1 MIKRCSHGS
10 GQRWTCLPIGLVA
23 LACAMQFST
32 AHAATV
38 EWIKGS
44 DGLWSE
50 RASWSAFPG
59 TSDAIWIP
67 KGVVTQGQQI
77 SDMRQARDLAIG
89 ADGGLVVTSLLTLS
103 GDLTNAGQLTMNSVL
118 NPAANLRV
126 TGNTW
131 LKAGGTTSLEGA
143 SRAKLASMSSA
154 AITVE
159 EGHVLRA
166 SNTRLSTISL
176 VNRGLIEATG
186 GWLYLGQ
193 ASSAGSI
200 TNQGVIRVSNGTFL
214 RSEYTIDNSGGLI
227 DVVSGSAGGSIKGG
241 VIRGSGPSSGTS
253 GIYGNTTLEG
263 EFRFGGGSFWG
274 SVQNNAV
281 LHLIDGTMLQT
292 TTVGSVLSGQGELN
306 VANGEKVNLVDMNF
320 GAGQTFRGSAT
331 VTVGSLTNQGRFI
344 VQGAHGLVL
353 DSYYPAQ
360 QIVNRGDMQVVEGSR
375 LVLGSKTFDNTGGT
389 LTFQGASEVV
399 GWNGQN
405 FSGWIVGGTVVG
417 SGAQRVTGQ
426 QSFQDLTLNGRWV
439 SAGDNIIGLK
449 GRVTINGSLVVG
461 DGLPG
466 SGGRLNIVADTVL
479 DGAGETVL
487 VRGAHDSSEIRAYDF
502 SGYSGTG
509 KLTVGEGHT
518 LRGEGIIH
526 PIVRNDGLVLAE
538 VGNGLQFNSGVINR
552 GVMRANG
559 AGIMVGGSGIDNQGG
574 LIEVLEGA
582 TVHAHDGVIQ
592 GGVIRGVGE
601 GGRLRVHELRD
612 VTLQGSLGASDSSL
626 WQGGS
631 IGVSGSVTNQG
642 VLRVGGVDQDGRGFG
657 SMVVRGD
664 ATLRGSGVTQV
675 GAGDGM
681 AIMGQCCEGR
691 LLVDAGHTLRGAGV
705 IQSVDVTNQG
715 SVLAQ
720 GGVLNFRGGNRLINQ
735 GLLQVDDGAE
745 LRSDGDFAQEGDAAR
760 LVLNGQ
766 LEAPLLALRG
776 GVLEGQGVLKGDLQ
790 VGEATVKAGASTGRL
805 TVEGDFTASGGSFLE
820 VTLGDVLSDLPAL
833 MVHGKAFL
841 DGGLILDVGSLGE
854 LGSTFDI
861 LRSTEG
867 VSGEFSHI
875 ELKGTDLKAS
885 VSYLGDRVTI
895 SLVTSVPEP
904 HAAWLAAVGL
914 LMLSWAVRSRRK

>member
-1 MIKRCSHGS
+1 MLEQCAHGS
-10 GQRWTCLPIGLVA
+10 GQRWASWPIGLVA
-23 LACAMQFST
+23 LAFATQVST

-38 EWIKGS
+38 EWIKGG

-50 RASWSAFPG
+50 QASWSGFPG
-59 TSDAIWIP
+59 ASDSIWIP
-67 KGVVTQGQQI
+67 KGVVTQGLQVSQA
-77 SDMRQARDLAIG
+77 RQARDLAIG

-118 NPAANLRV
+118 NPAAALGV

-131 LKAGGTTSLEGA
+131 LKAGGTTTLVGA
-143 SRAKLASMSSA
+143 SNATLASMSSA
-154 AITVE
+154 GITVE
-159 EGHVLRA
+159 ESHVLRA
-166 SNTRLSTISL
+166 SNTRLSTTSL
-176 VNRGLIEATG
+176 LNLGLIEATG
-186 GWLYLGQ
+186 GWLHLGR

-200 TNQGVIRVSNGTFL
+200 RNQGVIRVTNGSYV
-214 RSEYTIDNSGGLI
+214 RSEYIIDNSGGLI
-227 DVVSGSAGGSIKGG
+227 DVVSGTVGGSILGG
-241 VIRGSGPSSGTS
+241 VIRGSGTSSGTG

-263 EFRFGGGSFWG
+263 EFRFGSGSFWG
-274 SVQNNAV
+274 TVQNNAV
-281 LHLIDGTMLQT
+281 LNLIDGTTLQT
-292 TTVGSVLSGQGELN
+292 TTMGSVLSGQGELK
-306 VANGEKVNLVDMNF
+306 VANGEKVNLVSMNF

-331 VTVGSLTNQGRFI
+331 VTVGSLTNQGRFV

-353 DSYYPAQ
+353 DSYYSAKE
-360 QIVNRGDMQVVEGSR
+360 IVNRGDMQVLEGSR
-375 LVLGSKTFDNTGGT
+375 LVLGGKTFDNTGGT

-405 FSGWIVGGTVVG
+405 TSGWIVGGTVVG

-439 SAGDNIIGLK
+439 SAGNNIIGLK
-449 GRVTINGSLVVG
+449 GRVAINGSLVVG

-479 DGAGETVL
+479 DGTGETIL
-487 VRGAHDSSEIRAYDF
+487 VRGVYDSSEIRAYDF

-509 KLTVGEGHT
+509 KLTVGASHT

-526 PIVRNDGLVLAE
+526 PIVRNEGLVLAE

-574 LIEVLEGA
+574 LIEVLKGS

-592 GGVIRGVGE
+592 GGVIRGVGD
-601 GGRLRVHELRD
+601 GGRLRVYELRD

-631 IGVSGSVTNQG
+631 IGVSGTVTNQG
-642 VLRVGGVDQDGRGFG
+642 VLRVGGVDQDGRWFG

-681 AIMGQCCEGR
+681 AIKGQCCEDR

-705 IQSVDVTNQG
+705 IHSVDVTNQG
-715 SVLAQ
+715 SLLAQ
-720 GGVLNFRGGNRLINQ
+720 AGVLNFRGGKRLINQ

-790 VGEATVKAGASTGRL
+790 VGDATVKAGASTGRL
-805 TVEGDFTASGGSFLE
+805 TVDGDFTASGGSFLE